1 MNINEHVK
9 IQLSPPP
16 EYRNWKHVPPYWHRK
31 EYFWNTLS
39 LYLIGWPQ
47 ILDFIFFSLSSKR
60 MANMWHHTQ
69 LWKVSWMSKKIIINH
84 KRPQKSIIIHVVFF
98 CIMNCLSSN
107 IQLYC
112 LIFSFY
118 IWLGYT
124 MKLIL
129 LCVNSWKILIQ
140 Q

>member
-9 IQLSPPP
+9 IQLSLPP
-16 EYRNWKHVPPYWHRK
+16 EYWNWKHVPPYWHRK

-47 ILDFIFFSLSSKR
+47 ILDFIFFSLSSNR

-69 LWKVSWMSKKIIINH
+69 LWKVTWMSKKIIINH
-84 KRPQKSIIIHVVFF
+84 KRPQKSIIIHVFF